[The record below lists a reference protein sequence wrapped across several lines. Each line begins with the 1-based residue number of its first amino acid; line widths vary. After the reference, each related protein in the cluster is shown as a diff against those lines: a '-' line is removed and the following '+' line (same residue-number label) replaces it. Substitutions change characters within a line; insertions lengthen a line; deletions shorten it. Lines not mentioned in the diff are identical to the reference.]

1 MVTSTMRR
9 YAAEIYRLQE
19 DRNYVSLSDL
29 SEPINASDQAISR
42 MISRLKEGGF
52 IEHKPYHGVRL
63 TKTGEKLAL
72 PAIRRHRVIE
82 VFMVRVL
89 GFGWDEVHEHS
100 DRFEI
105 GVDDV
110 IENRLFEVAG
120 RPTRCPHGEP
130 IPDKEGVMP
139 VLNDASLVDM
149 KSGEPYLLSR
159 VRIHDPEKLH
169 YLGKLNLYPG
179 VCFQFLSQAPFNGP
193 VRIQKE
199 RDEIILSHELAAGLF
214 VTQGCDQHASTKTP

>member
-19 DRNYVSLSDL
+19 DRVYVSLSDL

-42 MISRLKEGGF
+42 MISRLKDGGF
-52 IEHKPYHGVRL
+52 IEHKPYRGVRL
-63 TKTGEKLAL
+63 TESGERIAL

-82 VFMVRVL
+82 VFMVRVM
-89 GFGWDEVHEHS
+89 GFGWDEVHDHS

-105 GVDDV
+105 GVDDI
-110 IENRLFEVAG
+110 IEDRLFEVAG

-139 VLNDASLVDM
+139 VLKDASLVDM
-149 KSGEPYLLSR
+149 KSGESYLLSR
-159 VRIHDPEKLH
+159 VRIHDSEKLR
-169 YLGKLNLYPG
+169 YLGKLGLYPG
-179 VCFQFLSQAPFNGP
+179 TCFQFLSQAPFNGP
-193 VRIQKE
+193 VRIRKE
-199 RDEIILSHELAAGLF
+199 REEIVLSHELAGGLF
-214 VTQGCDQHASTKTP
+214 VTQGCDAPT